1 MTEYR
6 YEFHRRHHD
15 AGALLV
21 SVVTV
26 SHWYDD
32 EETMREE
39 ARKELAARQD
49 VALLPVYIARGGRFC
64 DEG

>member
-6 YEFHRRHHD
+6 YEFHRRHRV
-15 AGALLV
+15 GCVPLV
-21 SVVTV
+21 SVIAV

-49 VALLPVYIARGGRFC
+49 VTLFPVYIARGGHFC
-64 DEG
+64 EGE